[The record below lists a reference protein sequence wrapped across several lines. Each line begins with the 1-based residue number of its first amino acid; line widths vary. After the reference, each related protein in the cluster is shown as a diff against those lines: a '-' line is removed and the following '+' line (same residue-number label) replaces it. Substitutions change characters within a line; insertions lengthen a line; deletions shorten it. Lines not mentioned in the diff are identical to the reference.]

1 MIDSFDIKFDIKVK
15 RNDQSIVIFWKIV
28 LDQDFLI

>member
-1 MIDSFDIKFDIKVK
+1 MIDSFDIKVK
-15 RNDQSIVIFWKIV
+15 RNDQSIIFWKIV

>member
-1 MIDSFDIKFDIKVK
+1 MIDSFDIKVK
-15 RNDQSIVIFWKIV
+15 KNDQSIVIFWKIV

>member
-1 MIDSFDIKFDIKVK
+1 MIDSFDIKVK
-15 RNDQSIVIFWKIV
+15 RNDQSIVIFLKIV

>member
-1 MIDSFDIKFDIKVK
+1 MIGSFDIKVK

>member
-1 MIDSFDIKFDIKVK
+1 MIDSFDIKVK

>member
-1 MIDSFDIKFDIKVK
+1 MIDSFDIKEK